1 MVERDLANTVA
12 ATPARSTAT
21 TVNSMVPAAPVSGSW
36 VMDLTF
42 KTVLLVV
49 LTCWSVSTARVP
61 SPPFVPMVTVK
72 VTLKFSA

>member
-1 MVERDLANTVA
+1 MEQDLANTVA

-42 KTVLLVV
+42 KTVLSVV
-49 LTCWSVSTARVP
+49 LT
-61 SPPFVPMVTVK
+61 
-72 VTLKFSA
+72 